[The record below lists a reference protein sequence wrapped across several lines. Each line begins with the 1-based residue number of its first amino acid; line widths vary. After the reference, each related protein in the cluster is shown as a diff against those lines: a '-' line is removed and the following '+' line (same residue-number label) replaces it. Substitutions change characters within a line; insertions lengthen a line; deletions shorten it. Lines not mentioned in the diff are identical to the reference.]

1 MVQIEDEIYTKLKKD
16 ADDNRQI
23 VRIVRSVVA
32 VIIFCI
38 LFFSWGI
45 RLIDLD
51 VQRRT
56 AELQTQIALTQAET
70 NKRVMTIESEG
81 LTTDEYFKW
90 LNARKTE
97 QERMMEPGFLIPI
110 LLLVCIIGIF
120 AAAIVQS
127 LFLLKLLA
135 TALMFACGIVLYL

>member
-23 VRIVRSVVA
+23 VHIIRAIAA

-45 RLIDLD
+45 RLVDLD
-51 VQRRT
+51 IQRRT
-56 AELQTQIALTQAET
+56 AELQTQMAITQAET

-90 LNARKTE
+90 LNSRKPE
-97 QERMMEPGFLIPI
+97 
-110 LLLVCIIGIF
+110 
-120 AAAIVQS
+120 
-127 LFLLKLLA
+127 
-135 TALMFACGIVLYL
+135 